1 MSCYIIAE
9 AGVNHNGSEEMAF
22 QLVDA
27 AVEAGVDA
35 VKFQTFKAES
45 LVQKG
50 AEKADY
56 QIKQTGSGSQFEML
70 KKLELSRVVNVRLA
84 HYCAAKGIEFLSTG
98 FDEASIDMLLD
109 LGMKRLKVPSGELT
123 NKPYIDY
130 VVEKNVPIILSTGMA
145 DMDEVREAVSWVKSL
160 RGKLGFEDPLEKMLT
175 VLHCTSNYPAP
186 LESVNLKAMHTMADA
201 LNLPIGYSDHT
212 AGILIPPMAVAMGA
226 EIIEK
231 HFTMDRN
238 LEGPDHKASL
248 EPRELAQMVKN
259 IRNVEISLGDGVKAP
274 TESELEVRKV
284 VRRSIVLSLDVKKGE
299 SLTASSLLLLR
310 PQGEVLPKYFET
322 IVGKIATQDLKAGES
337 LKWLDIEG

>member
-70 KKLELSRVVNVRLA
+70 KKLELSRVVHVRLA

-322 IVGKIATQDLKAGES
+322 ILGKIATQDLKAGES